1 MAGGACRRRGIDRQ
15 PKQFAPSRFGEPDN
29 GRHPNVG
36 AVMLVLPNLP
46 NLPNPAQFL
55 SGTLIAP
62 NLFLT
67 AGHGTDYLEWLRDAG
82 VVTFDNVFVTFS
94 DDPTDKASYLRI
106 KAIRTH
112 PGYKAGQS
120 TDRWKRTS

>member
-1 MAGGACRRRGIDRQ
+1 MVLAAVAALTSAQ
-15 PKQFAPSRFGEPDN
+15 TSRAITFGELDK

-36 AVMLVLPNLP
+36 AVMLVFPNLP

-82 VVTFDNVFVTFS
+82 VLTYDNVFVTFS
-94 DDPTDKASYLRI
+94 DDLTDKASYLRI
-106 KAIRTH
+106 KDT
-112 PGYKAGQS
+112 G
-120 TDRWKRTS
+120 W